1 MQSSRALLSLP
12 SSSGSSLVSS
22 RTSSNASL
30 LRAHEY
36 GGELESYLSLVAGER
51 KKRIRK
57 EGKAEKRGA
66 AVIDW
71 GRLLDGQCE
80 EIQNQEEVE
89 AEESEECGDIK
100 QFLKPKSAPNESPEK
115 TKKDAEGPAEL
126 SNQPPTTTVKT
137 LPKLLSRAAAGDLTY
152 SISMTDSFSDSST
165 SEPGAPI
172 QHKDLTSNATKQLEL
187 NTRSPE
193 PLNEAV
199 GPHTSREDQRK
210 TSAVTKSRRVSEGS
224 SQSTEDD
231 TSDLSLSQDLALSSH
246 FRNNIFTLEQLE
258 TLDSEPDHNSTIRA
272 TGAPDEGGSAT
283 SEDIAPG
290 DGRQFH
296 NIVSLADLDSLPAE
310 SRAKLPEAVN
320 VPSELVV
327 RHRDSEQDR
336 NSSEEQKSDD
346 LHSTSEEIK
355 SEDTETSVIYDEDF
369 EDETVGR
376 TASSH
381 SSLDN
386 QKSLDSVA
394 SPHSSLNRERSALSH
409 SSLDNQKSLESV
421 ALPRPAAVEHSSPDK
436 QGSME
441 SIDKS
446 LDWEKSEES
455 EAKDSTTESGG
466 QDFSSQWERT
476 QSKQTTTVCGP
487 GSRNETAPGT
497 LGSGGVTTSQQ
508 QVLSTGAPRG
518 RAEGPGDLHQGSG
531 EQHIKGK

>member
-89 AEESEECGDIK
+89 AEECGDIK
-100 QFLKPKSAPNESPEK
+100 QFLKPKSAPNESSEK

-165 SEPGAPI
+165 SEPGAAI
-172 QHKDLTSNATKQLEL
+172 QLKDLTSNATKQLEL

-193 PLNEAV
+193 PINEGV

-210 TSAVTKSRRVSEGS
+210 ISAVTKSRRVSEGS

-231 TSDLSLSQDLALSSH
+231 TSDISLSQDLALSSH

-310 SRAKLPEAVN
+310 SKAKLPEAVN

-327 RHRDSEQDR
+327 HHRDSEQDR

-355 SEDTETSVIYDEDF
+355 SEDTETSVRYDEDF

-376 TASSH
+376 TAS
-381 SSLDN
+381 
-386 QKSLDSVA
+386 
-394 SPHSSLNRERSALSH
+394 SH

-421 ALPRPAAVEHSSPDK
+421 ALPRPAAVEHSSPDE

-446 LDWEKSEES
+446 LDWERSDES
-455 EAKDSTTESGG
+455 EAKATRDSTTESGG
-466 QDFSSQWERT
+466 QDFSSQWART
-476 QSKQTTTVCGP
+476 QSEQTATVCGP
-487 GSRNETAPGT
+487 GSSNETAPGT

-518 RAEGPGDLHQGSG
+518 RAEGPGDLYRESG

>member
-22 RTSSNASL
+22 RTSSSASL

-51 KKRIRK
+51 KKRSRK

-66 AVIDW
+66 AEIDW

-89 AEESEECGDIK
+89 AEESEEYGDIK
-100 QFLKPKSAPNESPEK
+100 QFLKPMSAPIVSSEK

-126 SNQPPTTTVKT
+126 SNQPPNT
-137 LPKLLSRAAAGDLTY
+137 LPKLLSRAADGDLTY
-152 SISMTDSFSDSST
+152 SMSMADSFSGGSIT
-165 SEPGAPI
+165 SEPGAAV

-187 NTRSPE
+187 NTRSAE
-193 PLNEAV
+193 PLNEDL
-199 GPHTSREDQRK
+199 GPHSSMEHQRKQK
-210 TSAVTKSRRVSEGS
+210 TSAVTKSRRASEGS

-231 TSDLSLSQDLALSSH
+231 TSDPSLSQDLALSSH

-258 TLDSEPDHNSTIRA
+258 TLDSEPDHNSKIGA
-272 TGAPDEGGSAT
+272 TGRPDKGGSAT
-283 SEDIAPG
+283 SEDIAPE

-310 SRAKLPEAVN
+310 SKTKLPDAVN

-327 RHRDSEQDR
+327 HHRYPEQDR

-346 LHSTSEEIK
+346 LHSTSEEINQ
-355 SEDTETSVIYDEDF
+355 EDTETSVRYDEDF
-369 EDETVGR
+369 EDETVGT
-376 TASSH
+376 TALSH

-386 QKSLDSVA
+386 QKSLDSGT
-394 SPHSSLNRERSALSH
+394 SSHNSLNR
-409 SSLDNQKSLESV
+409 D
-421 ALPRPAAVEHSSPDK
+421 RPAVEHSSPDK

-441 SIDKS
+441 SINKS
-446 LDWEKSEES
+446 LYWERSEDS
-455 EAKDSTTESGG
+455 EAKATRYSATESGEL
-466 QDFSSQWERT
+466 DYSSQWERT
-476 QSKQTTTVCGP
+476 QSEQTTTVCGP

-497 LGSGGVTTSQQ
+497 SGSGGVTTSQQ
-508 QVLSTGAPRG
+508 QVFSTGAPRD
-518 RAEGPGDLHQGSG
+518 RARLGDLHQGSG
-531 EQHIKGK
+531 EPPYIKGLICFL